1 MTKER
6 LEALSLE
13 ALQEIANGNEISFS
27 PNTNKEALIELILE
41 EEEEEKSDRAN
52 SNNAAMRV
60 KEKKFDIIKDE
71 AETDSS
77 EFELPESYNETKITL
92 LLRDPLWAFAYWDLK
107 QSDVARI
114 ENLPDAT
121 LLLRVYQVDENA
133 KKASGRTVPFEIP
146 VKLADRRWYINLPKT
161 GLKYSLEYIVQD
173 GQDEWVLCE
182 SNSVESP
189 TITVNST
196 DNTPGDELFRTILA
210 VSGLQDSDDFSQESG
225 ISQRI
230 ISLEDT
236 QYLHLPDYSE

>member
-6 LEALSLE
+6 LEVLSLE
-13 ALQEIANGNEISFS
+13 ALQELANGNEISFS
-27 PNTNKEALIELILE
+27 PNTSKEALIELILE
-41 EEEEEKSDRAN
+41 EEAEEKSDRAN

-60 KEKKFDIIKDE
+60 MEKKFDITKDE

-77 EFELPESYNETKITL
+77 EFELPESYNETTITL

-107 QSDVARI
+107 EADVETI
-114 ENLPDAT
+114 ENLSDAR
-121 LLLRVYQVDENA
+121 LLLRVYQVDDSANG
-133 KKASGRTVPFEIP
+133 ASDRTEPFEIP
-146 VKLADRRWYINLPKT
+146 VKITDRRWYINLPKS
-161 GLKYSLEYIVQD
+161 GLNYSLEIIVRN

-189 TITVNST
+189 TISLNSAEGT
-196 DNTPGDELFRTILA
+196 SVDEPFRTALA
-210 VSGLQDSDDFSQESG
+210 VSGLRDSDDFSQENG

-236 QYLHLPDYSE
+236 RYSQLQD